1 MINNVK
7 TYRYARPYAAF
18 ILVGA
23 PLLAAIFGWMLVQP
37 LLPGPLD
44 PFLAETFW
52 LFGPMAAALVLTGI
66 AGIVDVFNGRF
77 VIDEDRVYA
86 VSVIFRRELLFN
98 EILGFTVD
106 DRYITIK
113 PAHRNRKKITI
124 SLYYADSH
132 EIIQWLADRYPDLDM
147 ESATQEDEDIIS
159 VSRGWSQEERE
170 TRLGKAVQI
179 VRVLNISAI
188 ISAIWYFFVPV
199 MREWALSGVILT
211 PLAAVAAVKWSGGLI
226 RYNERKYSVLPHV
239 FFALLFPCMSIC
251 LRSIFDY
258 ELIEYKSAW
267 RITLPVVGVLLM
279 AVFSGISGFQFS
291 KPVHYVEAAVIAA
304 FFLGYSYGTV
314 TALNA
319 SFDRSVP
326 AEYRAVVT
334 GKRISSGKTTSY
346 YLELSPWGPRTEKK
360 EVLVSSGQYEEYDE
374 GDELTVLTQNG
385 FFGIQWFRLK

>member
-1 MINNVK
+1 MK
-7 TYRYARPYAAF
+7 TYRIARPYAAF

-23 PLLAAIFGWMLVQP
+23 PLLTAIFGWMLIQP

-66 AGIVDVFNGRF
+66 AAIVDVFNGRF

-86 VSVIFRRELLFN
+86 VSVIFRRELMFN

-113 PAHRNRKKITI
+113 PAYRNRKKIKI
-124 SLYYADSH
+124 SRYYADSH
-132 EIIQWLADRYPDLDM
+132 EIIQWLADRYPDLDL

-159 VSRGWSQEERE
+159 ISPGWSQEERE
-170 TRLGKAVQI
+170 TRLGKAVQV
-179 VRVLNISAI
+179 VRVLNITAI
-188 ISAIWYFFVPV
+188 ISAIWYFFIPA
-199 MREWALSGVILT
+199 MREWALSVVILT
-211 PLAAVAAVKWSGGLI
+211 PLAALVAVKWSGGLI

-258 ELIEYKSAW
+258 ELIEYGNAW
-267 RITLPVVGVLLM
+267 RVVLPVLGVLLTV
-279 AVFSGISGFQFS
+279 VFSGKSGFRFS
-291 KPVHYVEAAVIAA
+291 RPVHYVEAAVIAA
-304 FFLGYSYGTV
+304 FFLAYSYGTV

-319 SFDRSVP
+319 AFDRSVP
-326 AEYRAVVT
+326 VEYRAVVT

-360 EVLVSSGQYEEYDE
+360 EVFVSSDQYEEYDE
-374 GDELTVLTQNG
+374 GEELTVLTQKG
-385 FFGIQWFRLK
+385 FFGIQWFYMK